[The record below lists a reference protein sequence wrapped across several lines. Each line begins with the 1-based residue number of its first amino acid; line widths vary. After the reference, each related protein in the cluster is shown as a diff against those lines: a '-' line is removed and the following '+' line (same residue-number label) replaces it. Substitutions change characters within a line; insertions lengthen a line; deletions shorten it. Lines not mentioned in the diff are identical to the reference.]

1 MDKKSI
7 LKAISL
13 ILAAIAVLGFVGY
26 FTIKD
31 TGGFIDLS
39 GTAKAVDMIIVFV
52 CGVRAFILWN
62 ISKGGD

>member
-31 TGGFIDLS
+31 TGGFID
-39 GTAKAVDMIIVFV
+39 FV
-52 CGVRAFILWN
+52 YKNQLEGLF
-62 ISKGGD
+62 

>member
-39 GTAKAVDMIIVFV
+39 GIAKAVDMIIVFV
-52 CGVRAFILWN
+52 CGVLAFILWN
-62 ISKGGD
+62 ISKGSD